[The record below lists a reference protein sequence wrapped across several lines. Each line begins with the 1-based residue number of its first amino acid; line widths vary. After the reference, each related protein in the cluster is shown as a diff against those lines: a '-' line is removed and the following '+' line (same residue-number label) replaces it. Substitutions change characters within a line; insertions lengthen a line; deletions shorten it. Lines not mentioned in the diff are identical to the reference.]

1 MYIQSREEHTSG
13 RHGRVW
19 KVRREE
25 GRYDYQGNSEKKKF
39 PLGRKRQKV
48 VSRQRGER
56 ARGKKGSGRTERE
69 KERERRG

>member
-1 MYIQSREEHTSG
+1 MITKETAR
-13 RHGRVW
+13 
-19 KVRREE
+19 
-25 GRYDYQGNSEKKKF
+25 KKKF